1 MEANTNS
8 VIEHKLI
15 VLNSKDGDK
24 LNGEYLSHVRFN
36 FRDILKGR
44 RYILCGYSISRN
56 TVFFYNINVNNSTLN
71 YSVNSTDYSLTLT
84 EGNYNA
90 TTFISE
96 FVSQF
101 NSGDTVILFLCL
113 SIITGKLTTTKTSG
127 LYDIVYSSGSIYEV
141 LGLLED
147 EYTIATSL
155 IHPYMLNLLGVKK
168 LKIFSPSFS
177 SLENFDSTGHTSG
190 ALVHTISVNMPCL
203 ILY

>member
-15 VLNSKDGDK
+15 VLNSKEDGDK

-44 RYILCGYSISRN
+44 RYILCGYVSSISRN

-71 YSVNSTDYSLTLT
+71 YSVNSTDYSLLT
-84 EGNYNA
+84 EG
-90 TTFISE
+90 IIMRQLLCE

-113 SIITGKLTTTKTSG
+113 SIK
-127 LYDIVYSSGSIYEV
+127 
-141 LGLLED
+141 
-147 EYTIATSL
+147 
-155 IHPYMLNLLGVKK
+155 
-168 LKIFSPSFS
+168 
-177 SLENFDSTGHTSG
+177 
-190 ALVHTISVNMPCL
+190 
-203 ILY
+203 